1 MAFNKLSELQMRSK
15 GDTAAEG
22 SCASHKAARQH
33 HDEKP
38 KVKLIGNT
46 VAQGRGGEVGSLIY
60 SLR

>member
-1 MAFNKLSELQMRSK
+1 MAFNKLSELQMHSK

-22 SCASHKAARQH
+22 SCASHKAAQH
-33 HDEKP
+33 RDEKP

-46 VAQGRGGEVGSLIY
+46 VAQGGGGEVGSLIY